1 MSKTTKILSGL
12 VVTVIF
18 VCIFIL
24 MYFFQVNKVINPA
37 LFGSWDLFEVSD
49 IGMKA
54 QIKLLIDKDQ
64 VQTSTTCLYQDK
76 KVHVQVASQ
85 ANISNNEIH
94 ILEDNIAQKEYSPG
108 FLKCK
113 ASIEKTI
120 LKYELLDKT
129 LLITMPDNN
138 FKMQLV
144 RSSETFIPAKK
155 STKSDNCSALMT
167 IIHDVCF

>member
-1 MSKTTKILSGL
+1 MLLNKTTKIWFGL
-12 VVTVIF
+12 VVTTIL

-24 MYFFQVNKVINPA
+24 MCFFQINKTLNPA

-54 QIKLLIDKDQ
+54 QIKLLIDEDQ
-64 VQTSTTCLYQDK
+64 VQTSTTCLYQNK

-94 ILEDNIAQKEYSPG
+94 ILENNIAQKEYSPG

-120 LKYELLDKT
+120 LKYELLNKA
-129 LLITMPDNN
+129 LLVTMPDKN
-138 FKMQLV
+138 FKIQLV

-155 STKSDNCSALMT
+155 IN
-167 IIHDVCF
+167 

>member
-1 MSKTTKILSGL
+1 MLLNKSTKMFSGL
-12 VVTVIF
+12 VVTIIL
-18 VCIFIL
+18 VCVFIL
-24 MYFFQVNKVINPA
+24 IYFFQVNKAINPA

-76 KVHVQVASQ
+76 KVQVQIASQ
-85 ANISNNEIH
+85 ANISNDEIH
-94 ILEDNIAQKEYSPG
+94 ILEDNSVQKEYSPG

-120 LKYELLDKT
+120 LKYEILNKT
-129 LLITMPDNN
+129 LLITMPDKN

-144 RSSETFIPAKK
+144 KSSKTFIPAKK
-155 STKSDNCSALMT
+155 IN
-167 IIHDVCF
+167 